1 MKKIINTLYIIAF
14 AIGCSEDQSVTTSDL
29 IKANNLNGLKTQKE
43 VKLKILN
50 ALKAELNQINDAILN
65 LDPSEKLALISTF
78 KVKTE
83 NFDHYVEIQANIKTR
98 QNVLLYPEYTGTLKK
113 IYVEEGQEVKK
124 GKLLAQIDDAGLK
137 NQLEQLQIQTALSKT
152 TFERTQRLWDQNI
165 GAEMQLLQA
174 KATYE
179 SQLKSLAQLKK
190 QLQRTQILAPFSGT
204 IDEIV
209 ANTGTNLLPG
219 QTPVMRIVDLK
230 KMYTE
235 ASVPERYLSQ
245 IKKGTTATV
254 KIPMLDREYPT
265 TVRQTGNFINPN
277 NRSFRVETP
286 LPNPDEMIKPNL
298 SCKLKINDYSN
309 PEALMIPLR
318 IIKENAVGKKYIFK
332 LTPDGKDQVYR
343 TKQVF
348 IKLGKKSDLCHHGPL
363 FLFRYPFLQSYA
375 SRKFPRD
382 KRHPNI
388 CLCSISWKYR
398 RGH

>member
-1 MKKIINTLYIIAF
+1 MKKIIYTLYIITF
-14 AIGCSEDQSVTTSDL
+14 AVGCSGDRSITTSDL
-29 IKANNLNGLKTQKE
+29 IRAKDINGLKTQKE
-43 VKLKILN
+43 QKLKILN
-50 ALKAELNQINDAILN
+50 ALKAELNQINDAISD
-65 LDPSEKLALISTF
+65 LDPSEKLALISMF
-78 KVKTE
+78 EVKPE

-152 TFERTQRLWDQNI
+152 TYERTQRLWDQNI
-165 GAEMQLLQA
+165 GAEMQLLKA
-174 KATYE
+174 KAAYE
-179 SQLKSLAQLKK
+179 SQLKTIAQLKK
-190 QLQRTQILAPFSGT
+190 QLQRTQILAPFSGV

-209 ANTGTNLLPG
+209 ANTGANLLPG
-219 QTPVMRIVDLK
+219 QTPVMRIVNLK

-265 TVRQTGNFINPN
+265 TVRQIGNFINPN

-298 SCKLKINDYSN
+298 SCKLKIKDYSN

-332 LTPDGKDQVYR
+332 LNPDGKDQVYR
-343 TKQVF
+343 TEQTF
-348 IKLGKKSDLCHHGPL
+348 IQLGKNSIDKVEVLVGIQSGDLLVDEGATIVENNQ
-363 FLFRYPFLQSYA
+363 RV
-375 SRKFPRD
+375 K
-382 KRHPNI
+382 NI
-388 CLCSISWKYR
+388 Q
-398 RGH
+398 

>member
-1 MKKIINTLYIIAF
+1 MKIIIHTLYIITF
-14 AIGCSEDQSVTTSDL
+14 AISCSGDRSITTSDL
-29 IKANNLNGLKTQKE
+29 IRAKDLNGLKTQKE
-43 VKLKILN
+43 QKLKILN
-50 ALKAELNQINDAILN
+50 ALKAELNQINDAISD
-65 LDPSEKLALISTF
+65 LDPSEKLALISMF
-78 KVKTE
+78 EVKPE

-137 NQLEQLQIQTALSKT
+137 NQLEQLQIQTGLSKT
-152 TFERTQRLWDQNI
+152 TYERTQRLWDQNI

-174 KATYE
+174 KAAYE
-179 SQLKSLAQLKK
+179 SQLKNIAQLKK
-190 QLQRTQILAPFSGT
+190 QLQRTQILAPFSGV

-209 ANTGTNLLPG
+209 ANTGANLLPG
-219 QTPVMRIVDLK
+219 QTPVMRIVNLK

-235 ASVPERYLSQ
+235 ASVPERYISQ

-265 TVRQTGNFINPN
+265 TVRQIGNFINPN

-298 SCKLKINDYSN
+298 SCKLKIKDYSN
-309 PEALMIPLR
+309 PEALMIPLS

-332 LTPDGKDQVYR
+332 LNPDGKDQIYR
-343 TKQVF
+343 TEQTF
-348 IKLGKKSDLCHHGPL
+348 IQLGKNSIDKVEVLAGIKSGDLLVDEGATIVENNQ
-363 FLFRYPFLQSYA
+363 RV
-375 SRKFPRD
+375 K
-382 KRHPNI
+382 NI
-388 CLCSISWKYR
+388 Q
-398 RGH
+398 

>member
-1 MKKIINTLYIIAF
+1 MKKIIYTLNIIAL
-14 AIGCSEDQSVTTSDL
+14 AIGCSGDQSVTTSDL
-29 IKANNLNGLKTQKE
+29 IRAKDLNGLKTQKE
-43 VKLKILN
+43 EKLKFLN
-50 ALKAELNQINDAILN
+50 ALKAELNQINAAILN
-65 LDPSEKLALISTF
+65 LDTSEKLALISTF
-78 KVKTE
+78 KVKPE
-83 NFDHYVEIQANIKTR
+83 NFDHYIEIQANIKTR

-137 NQLEQLQIQTALSKT
+137 NQLEQLQIQAALSKT
-152 TFERTQRLWDQNI
+152 TYERTQRLWDQNI
-165 GAEMQLLQA
+165 GAEMKLLQA

-190 QLQRTQILAPFSGT
+190 QLQRTRILAPFSGT

-209 ANTGTNLLPG
+209 ANTGANLLPG

-254 KIPMLDREYPT
+254 KIPMLDREYST

-286 LPNPDEMIKPNL
+286 LSNPDEMIKPNL

-318 IIKENAVGKKYIFK
+318 IIKENAIGKKYIFK

-343 TKQVF
+343 TEQVF
-348 IKLGKKSDLCHHGPL
+348 VKLGKKSTDKVEILEGIQAGDLLVDEGATIVENNQ
-363 FLFRYPFLQSYA
+363 RV
-375 SRKFPRD
+375 K
-382 KRHPNI
+382 NI
-388 CLCSISWKYR
+388 Q
-398 RGH
+398 

>member
-1 MKKIINTLYIIAF
+1 MKKIIYTINIIAL
-14 AIGCSEDQSVTTSDL
+14 AIGCSGDQSVTTSDL
-29 IKANNLNGLKTQKE
+29 ISAKDLNGLKTQKE
-43 VKLKILN
+43 EKLKFLN
-50 ALKAELNQINDAILN
+50 ALKAELNQINAAILN

-78 KVKTE
+78 KVKPE
-83 NFDHYVEIQANIKTR
+83 NFDHYIEIQANIKTR

-137 NQLEQLQIQTALSKT
+137 NQLEQLQIQAALSKIT
-152 TFERTQRLWDQNI
+152 YERTQRLWDQNI
-165 GAEMQLLQA
+165 GAEMQLLQT

-179 SQLKSLAQLKK
+179 SQLKSIAQLKK
-190 QLQRTQILAPFSGT
+190 QLQRTRILAPFSGT

-209 ANTGTNLLPG
+209 ANTGANLLPG

-318 IIKENAVGKKYIFK
+318 IIKENAIGKKYIFK

-348 IKLGKKSDLCHHGPL
+348 VKLGKKSTDKVEILEGIQAGDLLVDEGATMVENNQ
-363 FLFRYPFLQSYA
+363 RV
-375 SRKFPRD
+375 K
-382 KRHPNI
+382 NI
-388 CLCSISWKYR
+388 Q
-398 RGH
+398 

>member
-1 MKKIINTLYIIAF
+1 MKKIIYTLYVIAL
-14 AIGCSEDQSVTTSDL
+14 AIGCSGNQSVTTSDL
-29 IKANNLNGLKTQKE
+29 IRAKDLNGLKTQKE
-43 VKLKILN
+43 EKLKFLN
-50 ALKAELNQINDAILN
+50 ALKAELNQINAAILN

-78 KVKTE
+78 KVKPE
-83 NFDHYVEIQANIKTR
+83 NFDHYIEIQADIKTR

-137 NQLEQLQIQTALSKT
+137 NQLEQLQIQAALSKT
-152 TFERTQRLWDQNI
+152 TYERTQRLWDQNI

-179 SQLKSLAQLKK
+179 SQLKSIAQLKK
-190 QLQRTQILAPFSGT
+190 QLQRTRILAPFSGT

-209 ANTGTNLLPG
+209 ANTGANLLPG

-318 IIKENAVGKKYIFK
+318 IIKENATGKKYIFK

-343 TKQVF
+343 TEQVF
-348 IKLGKKSDLCHHGPL
+348 VKLGKKSTDKVEILEGIQAGDLLVNEGATIVENNQ
-363 FLFRYPFLQSYA
+363 RV
-375 SRKFPRD
+375 K
-382 KRHPNI
+382 NI
-388 CLCSISWKYR
+388 Q
-398 RGH
+398 

>member
-1 MKKIINTLYIIAF
+1 MKKIISTLNIF
-14 AIGCSEDQSVTTSDL
+14 ALAISCSGDQSVTTSDL
-29 IKANNLNGLKTQKE
+29 IRAKDLNGLKTQKE
-43 VKLKILN
+43 EKLKFLN
-50 ALKAELNQINDAILN
+50 ALKAELNQINAAILN

-78 KVKTE
+78 KVKPE
-83 NFDHYVEIQANIKTR
+83 NFDHYIEIQANIKTR

-137 NQLEQLQIQTALSKT
+137 NQLEQLQIQAALSKT
-152 TFERTQRLWDQNI
+152 TYERTQRLWDQNI
-165 GAEMQLLQA
+165 GAEMKLLQA

-179 SQLKSLAQLKK
+179 SQLKSIAQLKK
-190 QLQRTQILAPFSGT
+190 QLKRTRILAPFSGT

-209 ANTGTNLLPG
+209 ANTGANLLPG

-254 KIPMLDREYPT
+254 KIPMLDREYST

-286 LPNPDEMIKPNL
+286 LSNPDEMIKPNL

-318 IIKENAVGKKYIFK
+318 IIKENAIGKKYIFK

-343 TKQVF
+343 TEQVF
-348 IKLGKKSDLCHHGPL
+348 VKLGKKSADKVEILEGIQAGDLLVDEGATIVENNQ
-363 FLFRYPFLQSYA
+363 RV
-375 SRKFPRD
+375 K
-382 KRHPNI
+382 NI
-388 CLCSISWKYR
+388 Q
-398 RGH
+398 

>member
-1 MKKIINTLYIIAF
+1 MKKIIHTLYIIAF
-14 AIGCSEDQSVTTSDL
+14 AVGCSGDRSITTSDL
-29 IKANNLNGLKTQKE
+29 IRAKDINGLKTQKE
-43 VKLKILN
+43 QKLKILN
-50 ALKAELNQINDAILN
+50 ALKAELNQINEAISD
-65 LDPSEKLALISTF
+65 LDPSEKLALISMF
-78 KVKTE
+78 EVKPE

-152 TFERTQRLWDQNI
+152 TYERTQRLWDQNI
-165 GAEMQLLQA
+165 GAEMQLLKA
-174 KATYE
+174 KAAYE
-179 SQLKSLAQLKK
+179 SQLKTIAQLKK
-190 QLQRTQILAPFSGT
+190 QLQRTQILAPFSGV

-209 ANTGTNLLPG
+209 ANTGANLLPG
-219 QTPVMRIVDLK
+219 QTPVMRIVNLK

-265 TVRQTGNFINPN
+265 TVRQIGNFINPN

-286 LPNPDEMIKPNL
+286 LPNPDEIIKPNL
-298 SCKLKINDYSN
+298 SCKLKIKDYSN

-318 IIKENAVGKKYIFK
+318 IIKEDAVGKKYIFK
-332 LTPDGKDQVYR
+332 LNPDGKDQVYR
-343 TKQVF
+343 TEQTF
-348 IKLGKKSDLCHHGPL
+348 IQLGKNSIDKVEVLVGIQSGDLLVDEGATIVENNQ
-363 FLFRYPFLQSYA
+363 RV
-375 SRKFPRD
+375 K
-382 KRHPNI
+382 NI
-388 CLCSISWKYR
+388 Q
-398 RGH
+398 

>member
-1 MKKIINTLYIIAF
+1 MKKIIYTLNIIAL
-14 AIGCSEDQSVTTSDL
+14 AIGCSGDQSVTTSDL
-29 IKANNLNGLKTQKE
+29 IRAKDLNGLKTQKE
-43 VKLKILN
+43 EKLKFLN
-50 ALKAELNQINDAILN
+50 ALKAELNQINAAILN
-65 LDPSEKLALISTF
+65 LDTSEKLALISTF
-78 KVKTE
+78 KVKPE
-83 NFDHYVEIQANIKTR
+83 NFDHYIEIQANIKTR

-137 NQLEQLQIQTALSKT
+137 NQLEQLQIQAALSKT
-152 TFERTQRLWDQNI
+152 TYERTQRLWDQNI

-179 SQLKSLAQLKK
+179 SQLKSIAQLKK
-190 QLQRTQILAPFSGT
+190 QLQRTRILAPFSGT

-209 ANTGTNLLPG
+209 ANTGANLLPG

-235 ASVPERYLSQ
+235 ASVPERYLSH

-254 KIPMLDREYPT
+254 KIPMLDREYST

-286 LPNPDEMIKPNL
+286 LSNPDEMIKPNL

-318 IIKENAVGKKYIFK
+318 IIKENAIGKKYIFK

-343 TKQVF
+343 TEQVF
-348 IKLGKKSDLCHHGPL
+348 VKLGKKSTDKVEILEGIQAGDLLVDEGAIIVENNQ
-363 FLFRYPFLQSYA
+363 RV
-375 SRKFPRD
+375 K
-382 KRHPNI
+382 NI
-388 CLCSISWKYR
+388 Q
-398 RGH
+398 

>member
-1 MKKIINTLYIIAF
+1 MKKIIYTLNIIAL
-14 AIGCSEDQSVTTSDL
+14 AIGCSGDQSVTTSDL
-29 IKANNLNGLKTQKE
+29 IRAKDLNGLKTQKE
-43 VKLKILN
+43 EKLKFLN
-50 ALKAELNQINDAILN
+50 ALKAELNQINAAILN
-65 LDPSEKLALISTF
+65 LDTSEKLALISTF
-78 KVKTE
+78 KVKPE
-83 NFDHYVEIQANIKTR
+83 NFDHYIEIQANIKTR
-98 QNVLLYPEYTGTLKK
+98 ENVLLYPEYTGTLKK

-137 NQLEQLQIQTALSKT
+137 NQLEQLQIQAALSKT
-152 TFERTQRLWDQNI
+152 TYERTQRLWDQNI
-165 GAEMQLLQA
+165 GAEMKLLQA

-179 SQLKSLAQLKK
+179 SQLKSIAQLKK
-190 QLQRTQILAPFSGT
+190 QLKRTRILAPFSGT

-209 ANTGTNLLPG
+209 ANTGANLLPG
-219 QTPVMRIVDLK
+219 QTPVMRIIDLK

-254 KIPMLDREYPT
+254 KIPMLDREYST

-286 LPNPDEMIKPNL
+286 LSNPDEMIKPNL

-318 IIKENAVGKKYIFK
+318 IIKENAIGKKYIFK

-343 TKQVF
+343 TEQVF
-348 IKLGKKSDLCHHGPL
+348 VKLGKKSTDKVEILEGIQAGDLLVDEGATIVENNQ
-363 FLFRYPFLQSYA
+363 RV
-375 SRKFPRD
+375 K
-382 KRHPNI
+382 NI
-388 CLCSISWKYR
+388 Q
-398 RGH
+398 